1 MTGIKTQVYAGRIK
15 DEDVLMASSSG
26 GAFTAISDFFLEK
39 GNAVVAA
46 GYNYQTYTEEY
57 QLIQN
62 VEERNVA
69 RGSKY
74 MQSKPGDVFK
84 KAEIWL
90 QQNPGKEILFVG
102 MGCQAEGFR
111 KFMEI
116 KGLRDRVYIVDIIC
130 HGSPS
135 PKLWREYAQ
144 SLEYKR
150 GKIEYLT
157 FKDKRKG
164 WQTPTA
170 LVKIN
175 GKEITIYNY
184 VKVFYNRC
192 ALRPSC
198 HVCPFTTTERKTDMT
213 IGDFWH
219 IEETIPD
226 FYDKKGN
233 SVFLIHTFRGEELFN
248 RIKDSLDYRESNVK
262 QCWQKNLES
271 PTLAS
276 EQRMEFWKDYHDK
289 GIDYIMKKYGTT
301 PLLTKVKNRAVKL
314 LSIGGGA
321 NVNYHSLF
329 HYVDS
334 AERRAA

>member
-1 MTGIKTQVYAGRIK
+1 MTEIKTQVYAGRIK

-26 GAFTAISDFFLEK
+26 GAFTVISDFFL
-39 GNAVVAA
+39 GRGDAVVAA
-46 GYNYQTYTEEY
+46 RYNYETYTEEY
-57 QLIQN
+57 QLIQS
-62 VEERNVA
+62 VEERDDA

-74 MQSKPGDVFK
+74 MQSRPGDVFK
-84 KAEIWL
+84 QAEIWL
-90 QQNPGKEILFVG
+90 RQNPEREMLFVG

-111 KFMEI
+111 KFVVL
-116 KGLRDRVYIVDIIC
+116 KGLREQVYIVDIIC

-170 LVKIN
+170 LVRIE
-175 GKEITIYNY
+175 GKETTIYDY

-198 HVCPFTTTERKTDMT
+198 HICPFATTERKTDIT

-219 IEETIPD
+219 IEETLPD
-226 FYDKKGN
+226 FYDKNGT
-233 SVFLIHTFRGEELFN
+233 SVFLIHTDRGAELFDW
-248 RIKDSLDYRESNVK
+248 IKDDLDYKESNVK

-271 PTLAS
+271 PTPVS
-276 EQRMEFWKDYHDK
+276 EQREEFWKDYHDK

-301 PLLTKVKNRAVKL
+301 PLMTKVKNKVKK
-314 LSIGGGA
+314 IWGT
-321 NVNYHSLF
+321 
-329 HYVDS
+329 
-334 AERRAA
+334 R